1 MTRMTPSFRTRARFL
16 GLLLVAALAPG
27 SLAMGGADVDPKLY
41 PRSQGEI
48 KAMIQVLAGKKG
60 GTVAGEFMSRLRQ
73 YRYLCG
79 VPYENVVWDARCQ
92 DLAEHAA
99 LVCAKLNQMTHTPS
113 KPAGMTDA
121 EYELCRKGAGESNL
135 FTGLT
140 QAGPCVDG
148 WMDDSDPKNIDRVGH
163 RRWCLNPHMG
173 RSAFGANGNYAA
185 MYAFDGSN
193 KDVPDWDF
201 VSYPSRG
208 FMPIQYFAA
217 KHAWSVSL
225 NPAKYQIPVE
235 GQIKVTIRPADA
247 KLAPAGPELKLDYY
261 HVDTGGFG
269 TGAAIIFRPAAFAL
283 QEGAFL
289 VDIAG
294 VKPKSGEEA
303 PLHFVVHFISLQKV
317 ADGPESAGI
326 YSKYMQ
332 QRYESIQALPEK
344 VDQVEQLGELLE
356 SEFLRDPAV
365 RGSVQKS
372 LVELLKEPALKR
384 EHEASLKYKQIA
396 SLEQKAGKSKNQL
409 TQVALSYR
417 DLASAYKET
426 RAGTRAAGD
435 FERLKGQLQ

>member
-1 MTRMTPSFRTRARFL
+1 MSLHPRTRTAGVAVL
-16 GLLLVAALAPG
+16 AALAFG
-27 SLAMGGADVDPKLY
+27 SLGMGGVDNDPKVY
-41 PRSQGEI
+41 PKSLGEI
-48 KAMIQVLAGKKG
+48 KAMTQVLAGKKG
-60 GTVAGEFMSRLRQ
+60 GSVSNEFMSRLRQ
-73 YRYLCG
+73 YRYIVG
-79 VPYENVVWDARCQ
+79 VPYDPVAWDAKLL

-99 LVCAKLNQMTHTPS
+99 LVCAKLNQMTHTPA

-121 EYELCRKGAGESNL
+121 EYELCKKGAGESNL

-173 RSAFGANGNYAA
+173 KTAFAANGNYAA
-185 MYAFDGSN
+185 MYSWDGSN

-201 VSYPSRG
+201 VSYPTRG
-208 FMPIQYFAA
+208 WMPIQYFGP

-225 NPAKYQIPVE
+225 NPNKYNAPVE
-235 GQIKVTIRPADA
+235 AQIRVTIKPADA

-269 TGAAIIFRPAAFAL
+269 SGPAIIFRPAAFSLA
-283 QEGAFL
+283 EGAYL

-294 VKPKSGEEA
+294 VKPKSGEEG
-303 PLHFVVHFISLQKV
+303 PLHFVVHFFNLQKV
-317 ADGPESAGI
+317 ADGPESAAV
-326 YSKYMQ
+326 YTMYMQ
-332 QRYESIQALPEK
+332 GRYDSVQGLPEK
-344 VDQVEQLGELLE
+344 LDQVEQLSELLD
-356 SEFLRDPAV
+356 SEFLRDAALK
-365 RGSVQKS
+365 STVQKS
-372 LVELLKEPALKR
+372 LIELLKEPALKK
-384 EHEASLKYKQIA
+384 EHDASARYKMIA
-396 SLEQKAGKSKNQL
+396 ALEQKAGKSKNQL

-426 RAGTRAAGD
+426 RAGQKAAGD

>member
-1 MTRMTPSFRTRARFL
+1 VYYRRFAAA
-16 GLLLVAALAPG
+16 AALA
-27 SLAMGGADVDPKLY
+27 LASVGMGGSNGDAKLY
-41 PRSQGEI
+41 PRSMGEI
-48 KAMIQVLAGKKG
+48 RAMTQVLAAKKG
-60 GTVAGEFMSRLRQ
+60 APVPAEYMARLLQ

-99 LVCAKLNQMTHTPS
+99 LVCAKLNQMTHAPS
-113 KPAGMTDA
+113 KPPGMTDA
-121 EYELCRKGAGESNL
+121 EYELCKKGAGESNL

-173 RSAFGANGNYAA
+173 KSAFGANGNYAA
-185 MYAFDGSN
+185 MYAWDGSN

-201 VSYPSRG
+201 VSYPARG
-208 FMPIQYFAA
+208 FMPIQYFGP

-225 NPAKYQIPVE
+225 NPEKFQAPVE
-235 GQIKVTIRPADA
+235 AQIKVTIRPADA

-283 QEGAFL
+283 AEGAFL
-289 VDIAG
+289 VDLSG
-294 VKPKSGEEA
+294 VKPKAGEEA
-303 PLHFVVHFISLQKV
+303 GLHFVVHFFNLQKV
-317 ADGPESAGI
+317 ADGPDSAAI

-332 QRYESIQALPEK
+332 QRYESIQALAEK
-344 VDQVEQLGELLE
+344 VDQVEQLSELME
-356 SEFLRDPAV
+356 SDFLRDPAV
-365 RGSVQKS
+365 RSSIQKS
-372 LVELLKEPALKR
+372 LAELLKEPALKR
-384 EHEASLKYKQIA
+384 EHDASLKYRQVA
-396 SLEQKAGKSKNQL
+396 TLEQKAGKSKNQL

-417 DLASAYKET
+417 ELASAYKET
-426 RAGTRAAGD
+426 RAGQKAAGD